1 VSQFAVAVLSGY
13 LIGSI
18 PTAYIIV
25 RLFMN
30 QDIRMSGSGSVGA
43 ANTLKVTKS
52 KSLGILV
59 GIFDILKGIAAFWV
73 GQYAG
78 AGEFMIVA
86 AAGVAAVAGHNFPI
100 WLKLKGG
107 RGLATAAGFLL
118 PWIWPAPIAWLLVW
132 GITKKMIGNTHISNV
147 TATGA
152 ILLFALVAKGEWLR
166 TLSSGIASASDIRI
180 TALLLC
186 GLIIIKH
193 FEPIVRNRIADME

>member
-1 VSQFAVAVLSGY
+1 VSEFAVAVLSGY

-25 RLFMN
+25 RLFTK

-52 KSLGILV
+52 KSLGIVV
-59 GIFDILKGIAAFWV
+59 GIFDILKGITAFLV
-73 GQYAG
+73 GRYAG

-100 WLKLKGG
+100 WLKFKGG

-132 GITKKMIGNTHISNV
+132 GITKKLIGNTHISNV

-152 ILLFALVAKGEWLR
+152 ILLFALVAKGEWLM
-166 TLSSGIASASDIRI
+166 TLSSGIASAADIRI
-180 TALLLC
+180 AASLLC
-186 GLIIIKH
+186 GLIFIKH